1 VAFND
6 FLSKAN
12 MNLFRKIPYF
22 LLVVFCF
29 MQAAYG
35 YLLPD
40 TRNLYKVK
48 KIYLAPSDDPQR
60 YRAIEGLL
68 KMELEMKGFV
78 IVDDAAKADAILSG
92 EIQAEVTL
100 DGNGRRPNKS
110 TYLYQLTAA
119 NKEVVWKGK
128 VRFVSNRTLTEDHQ
142 YAAKRIAEMIARDW
156 QKSVKN
162 AAAKP

>member
-1 VAFND
+1 
-6 FLSKAN
+6 

-48 KIYLAPSDDPQR
+48 KIYLAPSDYPQR

-78 IVDDAAKADAILSG
+78 IVDDGAKADAVLSG

-100 DGNGRRPNKS
+100 DGNGRSKS

-119 NKEVVWKGK
+119 DEEIVWKGK
-128 VRFVSNRTLTEDHQ
+128 VRFVSKRTLTEDHQ
-142 YAAKRIAEMIARDW
+142 YAAKKIAEMIARDW